1 MSDAG
6 SGGARRAG
14 ERDGEPEEIGAEDFE
29 LEVDVGAPPEGN
41 RAPVAG
47 EPAGA
52 RALGALITTAI
63 ADAAT
68 RGAEARG
75 GAEPGGATAG
85 APTSSATTPVDR
97 SGPGDLPKDPHWVA
111 PEVLQGAPR
120 PWGER
125 IAAWRE
131 TLFGANPGFWQAM
144 LPLVILSV
152 VLFTRFPTT
161 NYIFDEQEALLAN
174 PYVNATQDLRFKDAI
189 HRDFWGLPPDR
200 SVGSYRP
207 VPNFLWRS
215 AWQIS
220 KQPFFHHFYNVLLH
234 AANGAL
240 ITVLALGLTRRR
252 SLAWLAGALFVGC
265 AVLTEAVSGIVGIAD
280 VLGGMG
286 AILAL
291 LALRLPAWGMPF
303 AVFAATLFGL
313 FCKESALVCVPLVP
327 AVALVVAPLTHP
339 ERPARLIRAV
349 LAFIG
354 AAAAFVLYV
363 ELRKRWFP
371 SPLPQEL
378 AEALPEGAGRLKR
391 LSHDFLVWFHQAPLP
406 KDPLN
411 NPLAEAD
418 TPHRIAGALRVYWRG
433 LTQLVFPKT
442 LSGDYSFPQEPIPD
456 RIVFPESVLGAA
468 MMTLPLLGALAL
480 WILAWSREA
489 AARARA
495 ALIVTQTQEPRD
507 SLADYGAAW
516 ASVVALPQ
524 SSLTSL
530 TRTSLYGPVAPTAR
544 WVRPV
549 GAALVGIAMGAAVL
563 DFFVLRPRGQVI
575 GWRGISLWLA
585 AVPVGTLGMGLFAE
599 GAQRV
604 RRGWGQSVPVPL
616 RIAGPALV
624 AVGMMWIVVS
634 YFPHSNIPVVLPT
647 VRAERFWYFPAIG
660 SALVLATLFAWL
672 LEVAKSQVAQRV
684 AIGFIALFIGFQ
696 AVQAYRHAMDYRDD
710 VQFWE
715 ATKDAVPNS
724 AKAHLNYSVMKGAR
738 GDLETRYRE
747 SSIALALA
755 PKWPMAHVYTGDTLC
770 RMHRAGEAW
779 PHYQRGFELGPNE
792 LSLIALA
799 LQCLYDEG
807 KLLENDEALR
817 DLAEKNPGSWIA
829 YLAVDTL
836 ENHEKNKGVDPKYRP
851 RGYNEGPKD
860 GE

>member
-1 MSDAG
+1 MSGAG
-6 SGGARRAG
+6 SGEARRKG
-14 ERDGEPEEIGAEDFE
+14 ELGAAEDAAAEEIAAEDVE
-29 LEVDVGAPPEGN
+29 IDVDSGGGPDSVAPG
-41 RAPVAG
+41 RAGGTPLPG

-52 RALGALITTAI
+52 RALGAMITTAL
-63 ADAAT
+63 ADS
-68 RGAEARG
+68 GARTG
-75 GAEPGGATAG
+75 AG
-85 APTSSATTPVDR
+85 AGA
-97 SGPGDLPKDPHWVA
+97 GAGEMVA
-111 PEVLQGAPR
+111 GRPR
-120 PWGER
+120 P
-125 IAAWRE
+125 WRE
-131 TLFGANPGFWQAM
+131 TLASWREMVFGAGPGFWQAM
-144 LPLVILSV
+144 LPLVLLSV

-174 PYVNATQDLRFKDAI
+174 PYVNATQDLAFKDAI

-207 VPNFLWRS
+207 IPNFLWRA
-215 AWQIS
+215 AWKVS
-220 KQPFFHHFYNVLLH
+220 HQPFFHHFYNVLLH

-240 ITVLALGLTRRR
+240 ITVLALGWSRRR
-252 SLAWLAGALFVGC
+252 TLAWLAGALFVGC

-327 AVALVVAPLTHP
+327 AVALVVSPLTHP
-339 ERPARLIRAV
+339 DRPARLARTV
-349 LAFIG
+349 LAFCG
-354 AAAAFVLYV
+354 ALAAFVLYV

-378 AEALPEGAGRLKR
+378 AEALPEGAGRLKQ
-391 LSHDFLVWFHQAPLP
+391 LSRDFLVWFHQAPLP

-418 TPHRIAGALRVYWRG
+418 APHRIAGALRVYWRG
-433 LTQLVFPKT
+433 LTQLVFPRT
-442 LSGDYSFPQEPIPD
+442 LSGDYSYPQEPIPE
-456 RIVFPESVLGAA
+456 RLVFPESVLGAA
-468 MMTLPLLGALAL
+468 MMVLPLLGALAL
-480 WILAWSREA
+480 WILAWTRES

-495 ALIVTQTQEPRD
+495 ALIVTQPQEPRD
-507 SLADYGAAW
+507 SLAEYGAAW
-516 ASVVALPQ
+516 ASVAAMPQ
-524 SSLTSL
+524 AAL
-530 TRTSLYGPVAPTAR
+530 TRSSQYGPVVPTAR
-544 WVRPV
+544 WVRPL
-549 GAALVGIAMGAAVL
+549 GAALLGIAVGAAVL
-563 DFFVLRPRGQVI
+563 DFFVLRPRGQTVA
-575 GWRGISLWLA
+575 WRSLPLWLMA
-585 AVPVGTLGMGLFAE
+585 APVGALGLGLFAE
-599 GAQRV
+599 GAQRL
-604 RRGWGQSVPVPL
+604 RPAWGTSVPVPL

-624 AVGMMWIVVS
+624 AVGMVWVVVS

-660 SALVLATLFAWL
+660 SALVLATLFAWM
-672 LEVAKSQVAQRV
+672 LEAARGEAAQRV
-684 AIGFIALFIGFQ
+684 IIGVIALFLGFQ
-696 AVQAYRHAMDYRDD
+696 GVQAYRHAMDYRDD

-715 ATKDAVPNS
+715 ATKEAVPNS

-738 GDLETRYRE
+738 GDLETRFRE

-770 RMHRAGEAW
+770 RMHRAAEAW

-807 KLLENDEALR
+807 ELVKHEDALR
-817 DLAEKNPGSWIA
+817 ELAEKHPGSWIA

-836 ENHEKNKGVDPKYRP
+836 ENHEKNKGVDAKYRP